1 MLYIDVLVLGFV
13 LVMNSP
19 ASESKRVGIPWFAV
33 TNLQFAFLSN
43 DSSGY
48 LKPPAGRYKF
58 QLTVLNSNDA
68 NDQCMSV
75 KLPFQ
80 FSRPGTKD
88 VTACIFDVCGSSV
101 RDLDLTDHHF

>member
-1 MLYIDVLVLGFV
+1 MRRSKFTNEANSLAFLRYTGGDMLYIDVLVFGFA

-19 ASESKRVGIPWFAV
+19 ALESRRVGIPWFAV
-33 TNLQFAFLSN
+33 TSLQFAFLSN

-68 NDQCMSV
+68 NDQN
-75 KLPFQ
+75 LP
-80 FSRPGTKD
+80 
-88 VTACIFDVCGSSV
+88 A
-101 RDLDLTDHHF
+101 